1 MSNIARQLVATATL
15 ALLAATPALAETPA
29 AAAAAA
35 TPATA
40 AAPTGQALPPKERG
54 NQVPASPVSEAYP
67 AEAIGD
73 GVTSGGYNQSRWVED
88 WRRYRDPKKRDDIL
102 DRLKFIPLDGT
113 GDIYLTLSGE
123 LRFRVNETTNPNLRA
138 GEAQRQDITR
148 IVGGADLHLGSH
160 VRLFGELAHGGL
172 AGQNL
177 GTITPQMRND
187 LVVQQSFV
195 DLTGTVAQADV
206 GIRYGRQ
213 TFADGPNLMVV
224 PRDNNTIFTV
234 YNGTRAWARAK
245 QVRVDLFDFHTT
257 QLGVGGTG
265 DDISDRGRRFS
276 GISGGIVLPK
286 TLFGGSKLYLDP
298 FFWRLRN
305 SAATWGRTTTR
316 EERFFYGLHTLGDIG
331 PVNLDWTVNHQGG
344 HYDGR
349 PISAWLL
356 LFAQNYRLG
365 KDRSAPRV
373 GFHADYASGGGAYT
387 GGTLRNALAPFG
399 NNIYYSYQLYATPTN
414 LIALA
419 PTFTFNPLKTVR
431 LSAEYQLSWRDTVRD
446 AVYRANG
453 TAFAGTQ
460 NVPGRK
466 IADTARL
473 QAVWTISPRVSV
485 TGRYEHLM
493 AGPALKNAGYS
504 SSDFLAGWLSLRF

>member
-1 MSNIARQLVATATL
+1 M
-15 ALLAATPALAETPA
+15 
-29 AAAAAA
+29 
-35 TPATA
+35 
-40 AAPTGQALPPKERG
+40 G
-54 NQVPASPVSEAYP
+54 
-67 AEAIGD
+67 
-73 GVTSGGYNQSRWVED
+73 GGYNQSRWVED

-102 DRLKFIPLDGT
+102 DRLKFIPLDGK

-195 DLTGTVAQADV
+195 DLTGTIAQADV

-344 HYDGR
+344 NFDGR

-365 KDRSAPRV
+365 KDRGAPRV

-414 LIALA
+414 LIALDRGVKDLYA
-419 PTFTFNPLKTVR
+419 PVADNQPDHRAMAEHERSR
-431 LSAEYQLSWRDTVRD
+431 LGLDHAEIGAWVSQARTPEGILAMPEALWRTLELASVLMDVD
-446 AVYRANG
+446 A
-453 TAFAGTQ
+453 
-460 NVPGRK
+460 
-466 IADTARL
+466 D
-473 QAVWTISPRVSV
+473 
-485 TGRYEHLM
+485 
-493 AGPALKNAGYS
+493 
-504 SSDFLAGWLSLRF
+504 LRREPVGLGELD